1 MLSAKELRNRAIE
14 KKKHESEERK
24 GVMKEYYDK
33 FIDKLCSI
41 IYNTIEENL
50 DYKPNKLSFKLY
62 DPFKKEEK
70 MFGKFHWKY
79 LYYGYMIEGGKE
91 FNKDIHKELH
101 IDDPIK
107 DVNDKLEK
115 YNFSIEDVSNPEK
128 SNMLVLQIFIKDDKE
143 LEEE

>member
-1 MLSAKELRNRAIE
+1 MLSAKELRKRALAN
-14 KKKHESEERK
+14 KKTEHEERK
-24 GVMKEYYDK
+24 AQLKENYDIFITK
-33 FIDKLCSI
+33 FCSI

-50 DYKPNKLSFKLY
+50 EYKPNKLSFKLY

-70 MFGKFHWKY
+70 MFGKFHWKL
-79 LYYGYMIEGGKE
+79 LYYGYPVEGGKG
-91 FNKDIHKELH
+91 NKDVHRELS

-107 DVNDKLEK
+107 DVNARLEEF
-115 YNFSIEDVSNPEK
+115 NFFVEDVSDPEK